1 MDAINLLEKAGLV
14 DALWSP
20 RVVGEL
26 NDVQVKVARIHGDFV
41 WHDHQHT
48 DELFLVVKGSMRV
61 EYRDRA
67 VTLNEGE
74 MHIVPKRVEHRTA
87 ADEECWCV
95 IMEPR
100 GVVNTGEA
108 GGELTAPN
116 DVWV

>member
-26 NDVQVKVARIHGDFV
+26 NDVQIKVARIHGDFV
-41 WHDHQHT
+41 WHDHEDT
-48 DELFLVVKGSMRV
+48 DELFLVIQGSMRV

-74 MHIVPKRVEHRTA
+74 MHIVPKALSTGPQPMRNAGASSWSRVAWSTRA
-87 ADEECWCV
+87 RRVA
-95 IMEPR
+95 I
-100 GVVNTGEA
+100 
-108 GGELTAPN
+108 
-116 DVWV
+116 